1 MRKVIMWMHQ
11 SLDGY
16 FSGPQGEFNWPVVRP
31 ALQQTFIE
39 NARTM
44 GGFLY
49 GRKVYDVMLA
59 YWPTADVAPTTPTSA
74 DYARI
79 WKPMP
84 KFVFSKSLEQAEWNT
99 RVIKENIAEEVTA
112 LKQQPGGDLVLYGGA
127 EIAATFMR
135 LNLIDE
141 YRIFVHP
148 VVLGDGQPLFRAT
161 EHRHKLRLID
171 AQTFE
176 PGVVMLNYRQEGK
189 EG

>member
-1 MRKVIMWMHQ
+1 LRFLPQESVAGTAKKARSASSQ
-11 SLDGY
+11 G
-16 FSGPQGEFNWPVVRP
+16 GPGEPGSTQESV
-31 ALQQTFIE
+31 ADFI
-39 NARTM
+39 T
-44 GGFLY
+44 
-49 GRKVYDVMLA
+49 
-59 YWPTADVAPTTPTSA
+59 
-74 DYARI
+74 
-79 WKPMP
+79 KPMP